1 MAPKKGKGKKGKK
14 GKKGGIGDDVDPA
27 ERNFILQAEIESLQM
42 RLAYQTEISNRKVGA
57 ERELREK
64 DKQLQAAVEEDK
76 KRTNDI
82 IADMT
87 RQYKA
92 TQDELVNQE
101 GNLNTLIF

>member
-1 MAPKKGKGKKGKK
+1 
-14 GKKGGIGDDVDPA
+14 
-27 ERNFILQAEIESLQM
+27 M

-87 RQYKA
+87 R
-92 TQDELVNQE
+92 
-101 GNLNTLIF
+101 